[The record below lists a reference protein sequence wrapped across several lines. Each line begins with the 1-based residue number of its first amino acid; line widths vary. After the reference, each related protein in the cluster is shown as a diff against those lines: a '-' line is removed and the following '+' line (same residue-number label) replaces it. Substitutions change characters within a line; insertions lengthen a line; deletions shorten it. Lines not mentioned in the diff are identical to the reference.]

1 MKQQFGYLILRK
13 LREWDKTQ
21 SWLSEMADIDK
32 TAISKYIKGTRVP
45 TAPNFLKICALL
57 EIDPMKVR
65 F

>member
-1 MKQQFGYLILRK
+1 MRQPFEYFISRK
-13 LREWDKTQ
+13 LREWNKTQ
-21 SWLSEMADIDK
+21 SWLSEMTGIDK

>member
-1 MKQQFGYLILRK
+1 MKLPFEYLILRR
-13 LREWDKTQ
+13 LRVLNKNQ
-21 SWLSEMADIDK
+21 AWLSEMTQIDK

-57 EIDPMKVR
+57 EINPMEVR

>member
-1 MKQQFGYLILRK
+1 MRQPFGYLISRK
-13 LREWDKTQ
+13 IKEWGKTQ
-21 SWLSEMADIDK
+21 SWVSEMTDIDK

>member
-1 MKQQFGYLILRK
+1 MKQPFEYLILRK
-13 LREWDKTQ
+13 LRKWNKNQ
-21 SWLSEMADIDK
+21 SWLSEMTQIDK

-57 EIDPMKVR
+57 EIDPMEVR